1 MVGVQKRV
9 AALTYNS
16 EQHQQLPDVN
26 GYNVGAVFGNYRC
39 IYQEDAAR
47 LFEFEPW
54 VWRPGVIKVWVPIL
68 VTEIISEYLDEGYP
82 VNTVGD
88 HLDHCEELDIDVFE
102 VSEDYVPN
110 LNELD

>member
-1 MVGVQKRV
+1 M
-9 AALTYNS
+9 
-16 EQHQQLPDVN
+16 
-26 GYNVGAVFGNYRC
+26 
-39 IYQEDAAR
+39 
-47 LFEFEPW
+47 
-54 VWRPGVIKVWVPIL
+54 IKVWVPIL

-102 VSEDYVPN
+102 VYEATIDSVSSTDFD